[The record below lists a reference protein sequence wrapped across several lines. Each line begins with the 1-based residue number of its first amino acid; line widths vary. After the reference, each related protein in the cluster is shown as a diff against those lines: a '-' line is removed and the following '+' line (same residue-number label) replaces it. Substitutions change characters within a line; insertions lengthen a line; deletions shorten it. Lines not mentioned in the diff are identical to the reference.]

1 VTPSDPLSLITQV
14 VRLVAIHADCAQ
26 LQSRCNIRSPSF
38 ARATTAHRRRPFMTI
53 FATLMLTAIAL
64 YVLLQVDDLRS

>member
-1 VTPSDPLSLITQV
+1 
-14 VRLVAIHADCAQ
+14 
-26 LQSRCNIRSPSF
+26 
-38 ARATTAHRRRPFMTI
+38 MTI